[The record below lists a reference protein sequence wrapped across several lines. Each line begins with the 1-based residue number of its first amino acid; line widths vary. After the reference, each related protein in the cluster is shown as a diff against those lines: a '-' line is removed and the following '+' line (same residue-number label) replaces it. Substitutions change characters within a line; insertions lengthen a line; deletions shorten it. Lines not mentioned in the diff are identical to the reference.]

1 MEAIRERLKT
11 ERCDAIV
18 SAGSNGAYL
27 KQHLP
32 VPVIVAAPGGF
43 DIMQALARARQLSQR
58 IGLIYYRNT
67 FPALDSLAQSFGMQ
81 IEQRSYVTAEDARA
95 ACLALKADGISV
107 VVGAGLITDIA
118 AECGMTCIFIYS
130 NDAVRRAFTD
140 AIELTRIRDQPQNMP
155 LPVAGSL
162 NVRHTLNDILGTS
175 PVMEQVRETITLFG
189 RSKATVMIQGKAV
202 PVKRWRHKLFI
213 MNIRCFINISGRNAL
228 HPLWR

>member
-1 MEAIRERLKT
+1 MAQSDKPVIWTVSISRLFTLFRDISPEFSARASISAINLGFDAAVEAIRERLKT

-130 NDAVRRAFTD
+130 
-140 AIELTRIRDQPQNMP
+140 
-155 LPVAGSL
+155 
-162 NVRHTLNDILGTS
+162 
-175 PVMEQVRETITLFG
+175 
-189 RSKATVMIQGKAV
+189 
-202 PVKRWRHKLFI
+202 
-213 MNIRCFINISGRNAL
+213 
-228 HPLWR
+228 